1 MSSAQS
7 NISVSSNSKQQ
18 SSTESYMSHP
28 CTPEIPDW
36 YSTSTRPTSSQHGSR
51 ASFERFSGADCSTPA
66 TMETELSSAENLKR
80 SSSSSRNESVEHTTD
95 DEMFCMNNEIW
106 LDSSQSETLGTAV
119 RGEKSQSLSSYKLL
133 QDVHKAKEK
142 SARKQILNSITP
154 VKQNPIKKFSK
165 SKFLSVN
172 GWNVEEERQSLLQA
186 FEDCVYMDEGNYETF
201 IIHKNLKCDRII

>member
-1 MSSAQS
+1 MSSAPS
-7 NISVSSNSKQQ
+7 NVSVSSKSKQQ
-18 SSTESYMSHP
+18 SSTESYISHP

-36 YSTSTRPTSSQHGSR
+36 YSTSTSTRPTSSQNGSR
-51 ASFERFSGADCSTPA
+51 ASFERFSGAACSTPA

-142 SARKQILNSITP
+142 SARKQILSSITQ
-154 VKQNPIKKFSK
+154 VNANPIK
-165 SKFLSVN
+165 
-172 GWNVEEERQSLLQA
+172 SLASLNS
-186 FEDCVYMDEGNYETF
+186 C
-201 IIHKNLKCDRII
+201 L